1 MKSKIEPNFFF
12 HLLTIKV
19 LDKYKSICKPQ
30 LKNILGY
37 TSIQQILEF
46 HALFYTRVKSVS

>member
-1 MKSKIEPNFFF
+1 MKSKIKPHFFF
-12 HLLTIKV
+12 NLLKIKV
-19 LDKYKSICKPQ
+19 LDKYKTFRKPQ